1 MIDRALPPIGGT
13 GAGGAAA
20 GGSAGRGA
28 EVAHEGAA
36 LGGGAAGL
44 VTGGGVAGGGGADRG
59 AEVAHEG
66 AALGGGAAGGLV
78 AAGSGAAAGG
88 GGTAAGGL
96 THFDAQGRAVMV
108 DVSGKPA
115 TARVAVAR
123 ARVSMA
129 AATLRLVRDGTAA
142 KGDVLGV
149 ARLAGIMAAKR
160 TAELIPLCHP
170 LPISAVTLDLAAV
183 EDAGGCGVEIAAT
196 VRTTGRTGVEM
207 EALCA
212 ASVAALTVYDM
223 LKAVDRGMR
232 VDGLRVVHKDGGKS
246 GAFRQD

>member
-44 VTGGGVAGGGGADRG
+44 VTGGGVADAAAGGG

-78 AAGSGAAAGG
+78 AAGSGAAAG